1 MTQQRTLCS
10 SEWRIA
16 LAVGLLCLWTPF
28 VWGGAATTLTEAQ
41 YQTLKNQITVTDV
54 NENQADITE
63 GRDQVIADRYNQP
76 FTPTFQVF
84 KTAVPRRALLFEKS
98 SADTS
103 FIFVGDGYISRTQ
116 QELLTFHDLFD
127 GPNSTMDPS
136 LPNVQQ
142 ALLDIFSG
150 AAGTNAQKNR
160 VHIGNMSR
168 RPVTRAEKLYVT
180 QGTGSNAD
188 PGYLIWEGLL
198 NHRDIA
204 HALRGAPLQ

>member
-1 MTQQRTLCS
+1 MRGYVLLLLLFWPTL
-10 SEWRIA
+10 
-16 LAVGLLCLWTPF
+16 LWA
-28 VWGGAATTLTEAQ
+28 GAATTLTEAQ
-41 YQTLKNQITVTDV
+41 YATLKANIEANSAEFAGKTDA
-54 NENQADITE
+54 E
-63 GRDQVIADRYNQP
+63 IAEAYNLAA
-76 FTPTFQVF
+76 TPTFQVF
-84 KTAVPRRALLFEKS
+84 RTSVTRRTLLFEPS
-98 SADTS
+98 PAGTV

-127 GPNSTMDPS
+127 GPNSAMDPS

-180 QGTGSNAD
+180 QGTGTNAD
-188 PGYLIWEGLL
+188 PGYLVWEGMLT
-198 NHRDIA
+198 HRDIG
-204 HALRGAPLQ
+204 HALRGIPLS

>member
-1 MTQQRTLCS
+1 
-10 SEWRIA
+10 
-16 LAVGLLCLWTPF
+16 VLLLWAGQAF
-28 VWGGAATTLTEAQ
+28 GGAATTLTDAQ
-41 YQTLKNQITVTDV
+41 YQQLKTQITVTDV
-54 NENQADITE
+54 NENQADVTA
-63 GRDQVIADRYNQP
+63 GRDQVIAERYNQP

-84 KTAVPRRALLFEKS
+84 RTSVSRRTLLFEKS
-98 SADTS
+98 PSDTS
-103 FIFVGDGYISRTQ
+103 FIFVGDGYITRTQ

-188 PGYLIWEGLL
+188 PGYLVWE
-198 NHRDIA
+198 R
-204 HALRGAPLQ
+204 PCSS

>member
-1 MTQQRTLCS
+1 MATQRTLFS
-10 SEWRIA
+10 SGWCIA
-16 LAVGLLCLWTPF
+16 LVCGLLLWAPL

-41 YQTLKNQITVTDV
+41 YQTLKTYITVTAV
-54 NENQADITE
+54 NEFAADVAAGNDQA
-63 GRDQVIADRYNQP
+63 IADKMNQP

-84 KTAVPRRALLFEKS
+84 RTSVSRRALLFEKS
-98 SADTS
+98 PADTV
-103 FIFVGDGYISRTQ
+103 FTFVGDGYISRTQ

-136 LPNVQQ
+136 LPNVQK

-150 AAGTNAQKNR
+150 AAGTNAQLNR

-188 PGYLIWEGLL
+188 PGYLVWEGLL
-198 NHRDIA
+198 THRDIA
-204 HALRGAPLQ
+204 HCLRNVPLT